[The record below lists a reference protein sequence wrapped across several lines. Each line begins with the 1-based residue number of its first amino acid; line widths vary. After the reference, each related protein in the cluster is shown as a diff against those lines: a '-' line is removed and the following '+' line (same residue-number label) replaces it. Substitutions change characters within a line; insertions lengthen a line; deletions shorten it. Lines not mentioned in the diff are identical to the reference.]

1 MTTRWRID
9 VRLGDAPPEA
19 PLRSVVVEA
28 PTEVDALRLVLAQAE
43 RDRDDFEELL
53 QDGQEEVF
61 SRTEVLEGHVEHQG
75 HTD

>member
-28 PTEVDALRLVLAQAE
+28 QTEVEALRLVLVQAE
-43 RDRDDFEELL
+43 QDKADAEELL